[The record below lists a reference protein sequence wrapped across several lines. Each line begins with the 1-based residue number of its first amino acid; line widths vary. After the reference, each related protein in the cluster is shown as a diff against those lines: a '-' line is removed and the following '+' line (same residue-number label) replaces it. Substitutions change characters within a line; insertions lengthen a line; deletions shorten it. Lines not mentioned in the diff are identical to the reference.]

1 MGDSLHVEH
10 VLFANQQFLGSAL
23 TLHEEAL
30 FFGPQCGRSFT
41 EFVAQHVGTS
51 GGDGVDAV
59 VQPPVY
65 LRERLVEIDNFDPQ

>member
-1 MGDSLHVEH
+1 
-10 VLFANQQFLGSAL
+10 LGSAL

-59 VQPPVY
+59 VQPPHEQNIAP
-65 LRERLVEIDNFDPQ
+65 RHDP